1 MPQRRCLLTGQRMDE
16 ELMLRFAV
24 DAAGAVTPDPAHR
37 MGGRGLWLRPARDA
51 VVLAAARGMF
61 ARAAKRKLQV
71 PADLADRSLA
81 VWTAHAA
88 AQLQKARRAG
98 LVLADAAAAGDD
110 VMSADAGSLGFG
122 RLALKRTPFAKR
134 AAADLALLAGLVAE
148 SAAGVP
154 AGAAKRR
161 RAP

>member
-1 MPQRRCLLTGQRMDE
+1 MPQRRCLLTGQRMEE

-24 DAAGAVTPDPAHR
+24 DTAGVVTPDPAHR
-37 MGGRGLWLRPARDA
+37 MTGRGLWLAPTSDA
-51 VVLAAARGMF
+51 VALAMAKGMF
-61 ARAAKRKLQV
+61 ARAAKRKLRV
-71 PADLADRSLA
+71 PEDLAERSLA

-88 AQLQKARRAG
+88 AQVAKARRAG
-98 LVLADAAAAGDD
+98 LVLADAAAEGDD
-110 VMSADAGSLGFG
+110 CLSADACSLGFG
-122 RLALKRTPFAKR
+122 RLALRRTPFAKR

-148 SAAGVP
+148 TATIMP